1 MEYFRA
7 QDTYLVRLDP
17 EEEIL
22 TQLHALAEKERI
34 QLAEVSGLGALKEFE
49 ICVYNV
55 AEKAFYH
62 NAYTEALELVSL
74 SGTITQLDGNP
85 YLHIHAAAGDSTSV
99 CKNVS
104 GCTTQ
109 ALCASGRVFTP
120 MRPKQSYKRADST
133 AKRMR
138 PHHGL

>member
-62 NAYTEALELVSL
+62 NAYTEALELVSAKL
-74 SGTITQLDGNP
+74 KETWRAVSAGNGTKKS
-85 YLHIHAAAGDSTSV
+85 A
-99 CKNVS
+99 
-104 GCTTQ
+104 
-109 ALCASGRVFTP
+109 
-120 MRPKQSYKRADST
+120 
-133 AKRMR
+133 
-138 PHHGL
+138 

>member
-62 NAYTEALELVSL
+62 NALYR
-74 SGTITQLDGNP
+74 G
-85 YLHIHAAAGDSTSV
+85 AGARVVVGHDHPAGREP
-99 CKNVS
+99 NI
-104 GCTTQ
+104 CT
-109 ALCASGRVFTP
+109 FTP
-120 MRPKQSYKRADST
+120 QR
-133 AKRMR
+133 
-138 PHHGL
+138 G

>member
-85 YLHIHAAAGDSTSV
+85 YLHIHAAAGDST
-99 CKNVS
+99 
-104 GCTTQ
+104 
-109 ALCASGRVFTP
+109 GRVVGGHL
-120 MRPKQSYKRADST
+120 KKAVVSAT
-133 AKRMR
+133 AEITVHVLEGRFGRKWNEEI
-138 PHHGL
+138 GLNLLAFN

>member
-74 SGTITQLDGNP
+74 SGTITSWTGT
-85 YLHIHAAAGDSTSV
+85 HI
-99 CKNVS
+99 
-104 GCTTQ
+104 CT
-109 ALCASGRVFTP
+109 FTP
-120 MRPKQSYKRADST
+120 QRGIAQAVS
-133 AKRMR
+133 
-138 PHHGL
+138 

>member
-1 MEYFRA
+1 M
-7 QDTYLVRLDP
+7 RLDP

-85 YLHIHAAAGDSTSV
+85 YLHIHAAAGDST
-99 CKNVS
+99 
-104 GCTTQ
+104 
-109 ALCASGRVFTP
+109 GRVVGGHL
-120 MRPKQSYKRADST
+120 KKAVVSAT
-133 AKRMR
+133 AEITVHVLEGRVGR
-138 PHHGL
+138 